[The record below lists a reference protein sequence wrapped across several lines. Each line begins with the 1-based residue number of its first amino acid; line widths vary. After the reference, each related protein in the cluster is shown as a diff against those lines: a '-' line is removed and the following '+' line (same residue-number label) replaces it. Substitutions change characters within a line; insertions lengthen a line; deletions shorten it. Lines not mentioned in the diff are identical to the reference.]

1 MLQGHN
7 IRILDWPSWITDLNP
22 IEYVWEE
29 IDRRVRQ
36 LPQPQNLMD
45 LERELV
51 NIWNRFLFNYVNSM
65 RNDALLLFVRTL
77 DTRYV
82 YVDAFCDKVLELKC
96 IS

>member
-1 MLQGHN
+1 M
-7 IRILDWPSWITDLNP
+7 
-22 IEYVWEE
+22 
-29 IDRRVRQ
+29 RQ

-45 LERELV
+45 LERDLV
-51 NIWNRFLFNYVNSM
+51 NIWNSLPQRFLFNYVNSM

-77 DTRYV
+77 DTRYL